1 MPRPSAPSRQRSD
14 IGKLIWNIAETIE
27 HLSAAWE
34 LQPGDLIMT
43 GTPEGVA
50 AVVRGD
56 LLEGRIDGLSPLS
69 VKIA

>member
-1 MPRPSAPSRQRSD
+1 
-14 IGKLIWNIAETIE
+14 
-27 HLSAAWE
+27 
-34 LQPGDLIMT
+34 MT